1 MMHMMVVVGQDGDDD
16 DDDDDGDGNGG
27 NANANANDGGARYFD
42 AQQEGSGTPSRLCN
56 KKKVTIR
63 KAMMIMRKMVTA
75 MISMN
80 IRVNL
85 MNMKATSKADRKNV
99 PDKKKE

>member
-1 MMHMMVVVGQDGDDD
+1 MMMMM
-16 DDDDDGDGNGG
+16 DDDGDGDGVGDGG

-42 AQQEGSGTPSRLCN
+42 AQQEGSRPSRLCNN

>member
-1 MMHMMVVVGQDGDDD
+1 MMHMMVVGQDGDDD
-16 DDDDDGDGNGG
+16 DDDDDGDGDGG

-42 AQQEGSGTPSRLCN
+42 AQQEGSGPSRLCNN